1 MSEAFVPVMALLV
14 KSTLIVGVALAI
26 VQAMK
31 LLRVA
36 AAARHLVWLSAFAA
50 LALLPFLG
58 LVLPRVTI
66 AVPYS
71 LFGIALHDLST
82 PGVHLPDR
90 TTIAWIWIVYAAG
103 AIAMLLRPAGGRI
116 ALEALWRK
124 AAPLAAPNVESFA
137 RMAGVTGA
145 IEVRIANAPIAP
157 LTWGRRVLLP
167 LQARDWPAAR
177 LRDVLLHELCHVAR
191 RDSFTQLM
199 AALVRAAF
207 WFSPAV
213 WLALRELRFE
223 QEHACD
229 ERVVECGAEAVA
241 YAQTLVDVAA
251 TSHPGPLE
259 AAVSTAMVQHSS
271 LERRVATILQRRPAR
286 PIGGAW
292 MALISASLL
301 LAGLAVATAHPIDPS
316 RRLGPLV
323 PLDTT
328 LAPLN
333 GTQR

>member
-1 MSEAFVPVMALLV
+1 
-14 KSTLIVGVALAI
+14 
-26 VQAMK
+26 
-31 LLRVA
+31 
-36 AAARHLVWLSAFAA
+36 
-50 LALLPFLG
+50 
-58 LVLPRVTI
+58 
-66 AVPYS
+66 
-71 LFGIALHDLST
+71 
-82 PGVHLPDR
+82 
-90 TTIAWIWIVYAAG
+90 
-103 AIAMLLRPAGGRI
+103 
-116 ALEALWRK
+116 
-124 AAPLAAPNVESFA
+124 
-137 RMAGVTGA
+137 
-145 IEVRIANAPIAP
+145 APIAP
-157 LTWGRRVLLP
+157 LTWSRRVLLP
-167 LQARDWPAAR
+167 LQARDWPVAR
-177 LRDVLLHELCHVAR
+177 LRDVLLHEFCHVAR
-191 RDSFTQLM
+191 RDSLTQLM
-199 AALVRAAF
+199 AAVVRAAF

-259 AAVSTAMVQHSS
+259 AAVSTAMVHHSS
-271 LERRVATILQRRPAR
+271 LERRVATILHRGPAR

-328 LAPLN
+328 LQAPRDLWIWRDLDQRLKFATPRSVQVSRDEIEATDAVSLGAALGLTRSGASRGVVINRRACVFVN
-333 GTQR
+333 GVARPGYPVDAIDAGDVEFVEAYPPGSDLTRTLALRWPPGATCGVPDGTIQAHSAGARQVVQFVAVWLRAP